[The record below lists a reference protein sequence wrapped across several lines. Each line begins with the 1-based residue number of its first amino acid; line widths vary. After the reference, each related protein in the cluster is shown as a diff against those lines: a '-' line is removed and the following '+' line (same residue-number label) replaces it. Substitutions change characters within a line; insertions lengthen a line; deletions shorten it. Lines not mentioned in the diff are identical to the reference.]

1 MRYLGEMG
9 CGHPGWG
16 DRSRSNPALLH
27 PSACAYDVQE
37 TMPMIHVRELVSFAF
52 LAATA
57 LAGCGNNDSHGAAAK
72 KDVAAAPASGSAS
85 GSVVKKEE
93 YPDKD
98 EYIPAEFKSG
108 ADRWRDTGVYV
119 DGKFIGLLAW
129 AELPLSLKPVWLKV
143 KASAPKRYGTN
154 DTGWRWAKERRYRF
168 RELVEAY
175 GLDLNKLKE
184 IHVYGPKFSET
195 VIVTGEELRSKAAD
209 DFMFRFGGQVSG
221 KALPVVPD
229 GFGNGRTPDKIAS
242 VMIYIEKKPP
252 VLERNVG
259 LVLDDEVQEGVPYFG
274 TPLRGGV
281 RVYLDDR
288 LVAYI
293 KRQDMPDGQQT
304 SAAGEPQW
312 KLFDYLRSRGV
323 NVDSVVEG
331 WVVRQEKWQ
340 EKLPRTELE
349 AIWFEASAKA
359 KGHIELGEKKMK
371 AQSLI
376 LRSHP
381 VAMAEVP
388 APDPEEL

>member
-1 MRYLGEMG
+1 
-9 CGHPGWG
+9 
-16 DRSRSNPALLH
+16 
-27 PSACAYDVQE
+27 
-37 TMPMIHVRELVSFAF
+37 MIHVRELVSFAF
-52 LAATA
+52 LAAMA
-57 LAGCGNNDSHGAAAK
+57 LAGCGNNDSHGAVQK
-72 KDVAAAPASGSAS
+72 KEVAAAAGSAGAS
-85 GSVVKKEE
+85 ATAVKKEE

-119 DGKFIGLLAW
+119 DGKFVGLLAW
-129 AELPLSLKPVWLKV
+129 AELPLALKPVWLKV
-143 KASAPKRYGTN
+143 KASAPKRYGTS

-168 RELVEAY
+168 RDLVEAY
-175 GLDLNKLKE
+175 GIDVNKLKE

-195 VIVTGEELRSKAAD
+195 VIVTGAELRSKAAD
-209 DFMFRFGGQVSG
+209 GFMFRFGGQVSG

-242 VMIYIEKKPP
+242 VMIYIEKEPP

-259 LVLDDEVQEGVPYFG
+259 LVLDGELQEGVPYFG

-293 KRQDMPDGQQT
+293 KRQDLPDGQKT
-304 SAAGEPQW
+304 SAEGEPQW

-340 EKLPRTELE
+340 EKLGRADLD
-349 AIWFEASAKA
+349 AIWFEANAQA
-359 KGHIELGEKKMK
+359 KGHILLGEKKMK

-381 VAMAEVP
+381 VAMGEVP

>member
-1 MRYLGEMG
+1 
-9 CGHPGWG
+9 
-16 DRSRSNPALLH
+16 
-27 PSACAYDVQE
+27 
-37 TMPMIHVRELVSFAF
+37 MIHRRALISVVLCSAIAS
-52 LAATA
+52 AA
-57 LAGCGNNDSHGAAAK
+57 CGNRDSHGAPAK
-72 KDVAAAPASGSAS
+72 KERVAAAPASGSAA
-85 GSVVKKEE
+85 KPMAPKDE

-119 DGKFIGLLAW
+119 DGKFVGLLAW
-129 AELPLSLKPVWLKV
+129 AEMPLALKPVWVKV
-143 KASAPKRYGTN
+143 KASAPKRYGTS

-168 RELVEAY
+168 RDLVEAY
-175 GLDLNKLKE
+175 GYDLAKVKE

-195 VIVTGEELRSKAAD
+195 IVVTGAELRSKAAEE
-209 DFMFRFGGQVSG
+209 FYFRFGGQVSG
-221 KALPVVPD
+221 KAIPSVPD
-229 GFGNGRTPDKIAS
+229 GFGNGRSPDKVSS
-242 VMIYIEKKPP
+242 VMIYVEKKPP
-252 VLERNVG
+252 TLERNVG
-259 LVLDDEVQEGVPYFG
+259 LVLDGELQEGVPYFG

-293 KRQDMPDGQQT
+293 KRQDLPDAQQKG
-304 SAAGEPQW
+304 ADGEPQW

-323 NVDSVVEG
+323 NVDTVVEG

-340 EKLPRTELE
+340 EKLSRSELDG
-349 AIWFEASAKA
+349 IFFEAGAQA
-359 KGHIELGEKKMK
+359 KGHIMLGEKKMK

-381 VAMAEVP
+381 VAMGQVP

>member
-1 MRYLGEMG
+1 MLHVR
-9 CGHPGWG
+9 
-16 DRSRSNPALLH
+16 ALL
-27 PSACAYDVQE
+27 
-37 TMPMIHVRELVSFAF
+37 SFAIV
-52 LAATA
+52 A
-57 LAGCGNNDSHGAAAK
+57 LIAAGCGNNDSNAAAQKRDVVAAPVAPGSASAAAK
-72 KDVAAAPASGSAS
+72 KDVPD
-85 GSVVKKEE
+85 ED
-93 YPDKD
+93 PDKD

-119 DGKFIGLLAW
+119 DGKFVGLLSW
-129 AELPLSLKPVWLKV
+129 AELPLAVKPVWLKV

-168 RELVEAY
+168 RDLVEAY
-175 GLDLNKLKE
+175 GIDLAKVKE
-184 IHVYGPKFSET
+184 IHVYGPKHSET
-195 VIVTGEELRSKAAD
+195 VIATGKDLRSKAAD
-209 DFMFRFGGQVSG
+209 GFMFRFGGQVSG
-221 KALPVVPD
+221 KAIPVVPD
-229 GFGNGRTPDKIAS
+229 NFGNGRSPDKISS
-242 VMIYIEKKPP
+242 VMIYVEKEPP

-259 LVLDDEVQEGVPYFG
+259 LVLDGEVQKGVPYFG

-281 RVYLDDR
+281 RVYMDDR

-293 KRQDMPDGQQT
+293 KRQDLPEPQQT

-323 NVDSVVEG
+323 NVDTVVEG
-331 WVVRQEKWQ
+331 WVVRQEKWH
-340 EKLPRTELE
+340 EKLSRAELD
-349 AIWFEASAKA
+349 AIWFEASPQA

-381 VAMAEVP
+381 VAMGEVP